1 MRELKDSGKNF
12 RLLSVIYGFRGVAI
26 IRISYIKDNTVCKS
40 GSFGMKQII
49 VFILKQINSTTQNDI
64 LFKRV
69 IIFKILRHLSRY
81 LRSFSCFIIIHN
93 KHLNLNSFYMFRT
106 SMHVQIRY
114 FLTISSKKYMPLFNH
129 GLRYM

>member
-49 VFILKQINSTTQNDI
+49 
-64 LFKRV
+64 LF
-69 IIFKILRHLSRY
+69 IFKT
-81 LRSFSCFIIIHN
+81 N
-93 KHLNLNSFYMFRT
+93 K
-106 SMHVQIRY
+106 
-114 FLTISSKKYMPLFNH
+114 FNNTK
-129 GLRYM
+129 